1 VSDLLAAA
9 DRVRGWRENPVAFV
23 RENFGVEPDP
33 KQTEALLKF
42 ARAQRLCLKACKGVG
57 KTCVEAWCVWLFAST
72 RPHANIAV
80 ISISGD
86 NLQDGL
92 WKELAKWH
100 AKSAFLKKEFEV
112 QKTRIVHK
120 QHPNTWWISARQ
132 WSKSANAEQQA
143 NALAGLHADFTMF
156 CIDEVGGIP
165 LAVTA
170 TAEAALASGIESKL
184 LMGGNPTHTE
194 GPLYMACTAHAHLWE
209 VVQITGDP
217 DDPKRSNRMDITWA
231 RQQIEMY
238 GREHPWVKVNV
249 FGEFPP
255 SSINALLGP
264 NDVEDAKKRY
274 GELKFHDF
282 SWAQKRLGVDV
293 ARSLNGDRTVIFPR
307 QGLMTLMPIEMRGK
321 NSNEIAARVMLAKHN
336 WASISKDGS
345 EILTFVD
352 DTGGWGHGTVD
363 NLITSGHT
371 VHAIQ
376 YHAPAIDPQYAN
388 RRAEMWMKMA
398 DAIKNRGMALPPDA
412 PPELTGELTAPTY
425 THDVRGRFIMEDK
438 DSVKERLQRSPDL
451 ADALALTFAIPDQPA
466 YEAKRRSGSHDGRSN
481 MQSDYD
487 PLANDRERE
496 EAYS

>member
-1 VSDLLAAA
+1 MRYLAIAHENSNERRERQVA
-9 DRVRGWRENPVAFV
+9 RVAQVDRVSLLDLPPSERLEELPIVPREVERVPGSFVLADNERALRDPRASQLSPPIAFAVGARIRFPFV

-42 ARAQRLCLKACKGVG
+42 ARAQRSASKPARASGRPASKRGASG
-57 KTCVEAWCVWLFAST
+57 SSRRPGRTRTSPSSRSRATTCRTVSGRSSRSGT
-72 RPHANIAV
+72 R
-80 ISISGD
+80 SR
-86 NLQDGL
+86 
-92 WKELAKWH
+92 
-100 AKSAFLKKEFEV
+100 AFLKSEFEV
-112 QKTRIVHK
+112 QKTRIIHK
-120 QHPNTWWISARQ
+120 RHPNTWWISARQ

-264 NDVEDAKKRY
+264 ER
-274 GELKFHDF
+274 
-282 SWAQKRLGVDV
+282 R
-293 ARSLNGDRTVIFPR
+293 R
-307 QGLMTLMPIEMRGK
+307 
-321 NSNEIAARVMLAKHN
+321 
-336 WASISKDGS
+336 GS
-345 EILTFVD
+345 EEAL
-352 DTGGWGHGTVD
+352 
-363 NLITSGHT
+363 
-371 VHAIQ
+371 
-376 YHAPAIDPQYAN
+376 
-388 RRAEMWMKMA
+388 RRAQVPRLLVGAEA
-398 DAIKNRGMALPPDA
+398 AGCRRRA
-412 PPELTGELTAPTY
+412 
-425 THDVRGRFIMEDK
+425 FIE
-438 DSVKERLQRSPDL
+438 
-451 ADALALTFAIPDQPA
+451 
-466 YEAKRRSGSHDGRSN
+466 GRSHRHL
-481 MQSDYD
+481 
-487 PLANDRERE
+487 PA
-496 EAYS
+496 AGA